1 MGSYIV
7 KRVLRSF
14 VTLFLV
20 CTIVFCLLRLMP
32 VEGYFPNFDKMT
44 PEQEKELAE
53 LQREILAAVHDYV
66 KPGGTLVYSTCTIW
80 RSENEE
86 NTRWF
91 LECFPEYSLENEK
104 QIFPSRETD
113 GFYIAVLKRRAGGQ

>member
-32 VEGYFPNFDKMT
+32 VEG
-44 PEQEKELAE
+44 
-53 LQREILAAVHDYV
+53 I
-66 KPGGTLVYSTCTIW
+66 GGMVYRRLGLGDINAKNSYIPQMV
-80 RSENEE
+80 
-86 NTRWF
+86 
-91 LECFPEYSLENEK
+91 LER
-104 QIFPSRETD
+104 I
-113 GFYIAVLKRRAGGQ
+113 

>member
-1 MGSYIV
+1 M
-7 KRVLRSF
+7 
-14 VTLFLV
+14 
-20 CTIVFCLLRLMP
+20 
-32 VEGYFPNFDKMT
+32 
-44 PEQEKELAE
+44 
-53 LQREILAAVHDYV
+53 AA
-66 KPGGTLVYSTCTIW
+66 T
-80 RSENEE
+80 ENEE